1 MDQSGDAVPIADLLD
16 ERRHLLEVACRMLGH
31 GREAEDAIAETY
43 RRWYALPDTD
53 RAHIGEPR
61 AWLTRTTRAV
71 CLARLELPRRHDT
84 VPGRG
89 RPQSPQDSSRDEA
102 SPALPDA
109 PKTVPPGERAA
120 LPDDDV
126 RTVSPATTADAAGR
140 AAPDGTDPA
149 ERARLSLRAA
159 RTRPTPAGQHDLV
172 VHAVHEACAAEDRTR
187 LASLLTTDVTAFYD
201 GGGRIRALPRP
212 LHGNLQVAA
221 GLLTL
226 LARRPRTTTH
236 LHSVNGRTGLLVRC
250 DGAVVAVISLDVAG
264 PHVIQVWVVLNPH
277 KLRPWNGTGPLPG
290 VPDDVPD

>member
-31 GREAEDAIAETY
+31 AREAEDAIAETY

-53 RAHIGEPR
+53 RAHVGEPR

-71 CLARLELPRRHDT
+71 CLPRLGLPTRLDT
-84 VPGRG
+84 DPGRG
-89 RPQSPQDSSRDEA
+89 HPQNSQDTFDDEA
-102 SPALPDA
+102 TPALPNA
-109 PKTVPPGERAA
+109 PQTVPPGERAV

-140 AAPDGTDPA
+140 AEPDGVDPA
-149 ERARLSLRAA
+149 ERARVSLRAA
-159 RTRPTPAGQHDLV
+159 RTRPTPVGQHDLV
-172 VHAVHEACAAEDRTR
+172 VHAVHEACAAGDRTR

-212 LHGNLQVAA
+212 LHGNRQVAA

-236 LHSVNGRTGLLVRC
+236 PHSVNGRTGLLVRC
-250 DGAVVAVISLDVAG
+250 DGVVAAVISLDVAG
-264 PHVIQVWVVLNPH
+264 PHVIQVWVVLNPD
-277 KLRPWNGTGPLPG
+277 KLRPWNRTAPLPAG
-290 VPDDVPD
+290 PDDVPD